1 MTERRRI
8 VVKGFDAIVVKA
20 VELVG
25 TVPGASSFEL
35 KYDAA
40 DRVLGEDEEPR
51 PDEAVAWTASA
62 ELRRKYA
69 KGTKPVVRTIIR
81 PVPVKVLPLSGL
93 GRTRPDGV
101 TPAQDVAGCTLRT
114 RGRALWLS
122 LVEETQS

>member
-8 VVKGFDAIVVKA
+8 VVEGFDAIVVKA

-40 DRVLGEDEEPR
+40 DRVLAEDEEPR

-69 KGTKPVVRTIIR
+69 KGTKPVVRTITGTAIVAPGGHHGEGIVAAVVELLEKLGANVSLMFGR
-81 PVPVKVLPLSGL
+81 P
-93 GRTRPDGV
+93 
-101 TPAQDVAGCTLRT
+101 
-114 RGRALWLS
+114 
-122 LVEETQS
+122 E